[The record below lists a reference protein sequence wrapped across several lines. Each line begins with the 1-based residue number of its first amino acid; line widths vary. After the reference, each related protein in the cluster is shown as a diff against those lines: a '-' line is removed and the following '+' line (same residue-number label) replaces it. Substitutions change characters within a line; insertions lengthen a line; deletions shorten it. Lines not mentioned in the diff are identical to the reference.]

1 MVEDRLIVV
10 FAGDDGDLVP
20 GPGMGDTLVVDLGS
34 KVVFVEDREG
44 FAGGVH
50 TPAAVAATNDG
61 DQFAS
66 LLIVVG
72 GDELDQRLLRDPPV
86 RKATT
91 YFRSRPHLFSRIVSP
106 SPI

>member
-1 MVEDRLIVV
+1 
-10 FAGDDGDLVP
+10 
-20 GPGMGDTLVVDLGS
+20 MGDTLVVDLGS

-86 RKATT
+86 RRRRRTFGRVPT
-91 YFRSRPHLFSRIVSP
+91 CSHGSSRRVRSEPRLRGAWCT
-106 SPI
+106 